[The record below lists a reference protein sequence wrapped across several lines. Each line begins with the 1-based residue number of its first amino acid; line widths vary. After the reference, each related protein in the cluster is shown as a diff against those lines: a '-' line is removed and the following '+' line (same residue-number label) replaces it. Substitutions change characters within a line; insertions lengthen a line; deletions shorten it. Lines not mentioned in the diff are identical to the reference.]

1 MNVQEAIKIVAGK
14 YPDRVVEEAYEDK
27 GLYLIVAPHKN
38 SKGPD
43 FSDPYF
49 LLNSQNGKCTPFI
62 PSESFELYSNMTD
75 PKKRV
80 YSKE

>member
-1 MNVQEAIKIVAGK
+1 MNAQEAIKVIAGK

-27 GLYLIVAPHKN
+27 GLFLVVAPHKD
-38 SKGPD
+38 SDGPD
-43 FSDPYF
+43 FSDPFF
-49 LLNSQNGKCTPFI
+49 LVNSENGNCAPFI
-62 PSESFELYSNMTD
+62 PSESFKLYETLMD